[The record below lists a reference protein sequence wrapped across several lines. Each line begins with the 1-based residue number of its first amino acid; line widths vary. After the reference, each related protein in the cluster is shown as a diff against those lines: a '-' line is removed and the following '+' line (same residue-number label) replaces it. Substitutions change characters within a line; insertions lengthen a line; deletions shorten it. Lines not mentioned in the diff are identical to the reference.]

1 MCVTVNP
8 SDSRDERVP
17 FGSHQGLSREL
28 AGKLHIFTSTPF
40 VNCAYGVEGCEGRGE
55 ATRNR
60 FEEDDEEQSR
70 PNLREEFRVDQDRL
84 RALHGNAVLSRNPIR
99 FAAAI

>member
-1 MCVTVNP
+1 M
-8 SDSRDERVP
+8 
-17 FGSHQGLSREL
+17 
-28 AGKLHIFTSTPF
+28 
-40 VNCAYGVEGCEGRGE
+40 EGCEGRGE

-60 FEEDDEEQSR
+60 FEEDDEER

-99 FAAAI
+99 SRRLFPHPLTVAGDLSTTGANSTPMSTENML